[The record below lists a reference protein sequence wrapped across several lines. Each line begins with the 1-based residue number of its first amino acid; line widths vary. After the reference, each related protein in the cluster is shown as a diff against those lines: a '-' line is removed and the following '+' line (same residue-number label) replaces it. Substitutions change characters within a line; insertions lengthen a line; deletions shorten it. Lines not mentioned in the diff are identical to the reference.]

1 MFSSLNCCNLGF
13 RYLNLFQNQE
23 IDSPLREEFD
33 VAVEQAEE
41 ILLRSGMFVEIDTDT
56 NH

>member
-1 MFSSLNCCNLGF
+1 MYSSLNCCNLGF
-13 RYLNLFQNQE
+13 RHLNLFQNQE
-23 IDSPLREEFD
+23 IDSSLRKEFN

-41 ILLRSGMFVEIDTDT
+41 ILLRSGTFVKIDTDT

>member
-13 RYLNLFQNQE
+13 HYLNLFQNQE
-23 IDSPLREEFD
+23 IDSSLRQEFD

-41 ILLRSGMFVEIDTDT
+41 ILHRSGTFVKIDTDM